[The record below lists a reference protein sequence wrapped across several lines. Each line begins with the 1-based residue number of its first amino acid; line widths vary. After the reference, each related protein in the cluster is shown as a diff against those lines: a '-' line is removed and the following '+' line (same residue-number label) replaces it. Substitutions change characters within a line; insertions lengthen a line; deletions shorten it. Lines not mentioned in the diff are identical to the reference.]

1 MTLIHRDLTSA
12 FKLLR
17 DRSTQR
23 QSGFYDVDGDEKGKV
38 NYLNNEIIIK
48 WDKVNNVPFET

>member
-23 QSGFYDVDGDEKGKV
+23 QSGFYDVDGDEKGKM
-38 NYLNNEIIIK
+38 NYYEKMKKIK
-48 WDKVNNVPFET
+48 REEVSNLPSET

>member
-23 QSGFYDVDGDEKGKV
+23 QSGFYDVDGDEKGKM
-38 NYLNNEIIIK
+38 NYYDKKLKKIK
-48 WDKVNNVPFET
+48 T

>member
-48 WDKVNNVPFET
+48 